1 MNKMKE
7 MWDNRYSSDDY
18 AYGIAPNIF
27 LKDVIEKYKLKGKML
42 LPAEGE
48 GRNAVY
54 AAKNGLEVTAF
65 DISLEGK
72 KKALKLAARENVMIK
87 YEVGDFFDLDVIN
100 KKYESAALIFAHF
113 PPSILSKYH
122 KKIGDL
128 IIQNGMI
135 ILEGFSKN
143 HLKLRKENSNIGPNK
158 SEMLFSTES
167 IHKDFLDFEI
177 IQLEEKQV
185 ELKEGDF
192 HNGIGSVI
200 RFIGRKK

>member
-7 MWDNRYSSDDY
+7 MWDNRYSSDEY

-27 LKDVIEKYKLKGKML
+27 LKDVIEEYNLKGKML

-72 KKALKLAARENVMIK
+72 KKALKLAARENVDIK
-87 YEVGDFFDLDVIN
+87 YEVGDLFDLGVIN
-100 KKYESAALIFAHF
+100 EKYESAALIFAHF
-113 PPSILSKYH
+113 PLPILSKYH
-122 KKIGDL
+122 KKIADL

-143 HLKLRKENSNIGPNK
+143 NLKLREGKPNIGPNK
-158 SEMLFSTES
+158 SEMLFSKES
-167 IHKDFLDFEI
+167 IQKDFPDFEI
-177 IQLEEKQV
+177 ILLEETQV
-185 ELKEGDF
+185 NLKEGNF